1 MLDKNIVDKMIE
13 ELNSNDIYQQR
24 NKYNNR

>member
-1 MLDKNIVDKMIE
+1 MIE